1 MGVID
6 WMINRDKKIL
16 YYPGCVGGGFL
27 NEQAESYQEIFYKLG
42 INVISLPRSNIC
54 CGITLF
60 NSGYKKDA
68 RKLALKNFNLFKEM
82 KIIKIITNSPE
93 CYYMFDK
100 IYPELIRDFD
110 IEIEH
115 VSVSILNA
123 LKSRGIR
130 FMGGDEERE
139 IVSFHD
145 SSYLGRRSL
154 IYEEPREVI
163 ELLGGKIIE
172 MKLNRG
178 NSFSCGAGGGVL
190 INYPDIARG
199 AAKIVSGRVPSQAK
213 KLICTSSLCYLNL
226 ESVDERTT
234 EFSNFVLNKLKEIL

>member
-16 YYPGCVGGGFL
+16 YYPGCVGDGFL
-27 NEQAESYQEIFYKLG
+27 GEHGKNYQEIFYKLG
-42 INVISLPRSNIC
+42 IKVLSLPREKIC

-68 RKLALKNFNLFKEM
+68 RKLALKNFKLFKEM
-82 KIIKIITNSPE
+82 KITKIITNSPE
-93 CYYMFDK
+93 CYYMLDK
-100 IYPELIRDFD
+100 IYPELVRDFD

-115 VSVSILNA
+115 ASVAILNA
-123 LKSRGIR
+123 LKSGGIR
-130 FMGGDEERE
+130 FIGGDEERE

-163 ELLGGKIIE
+163 ELLGGEIVE

-178 NSFSCGAGGGVL
+178 DSFSCGAGGGVL
-190 INYPDIARG
+190 INYPKIARG

-226 ESVDERTT
+226 ESVDDRTT